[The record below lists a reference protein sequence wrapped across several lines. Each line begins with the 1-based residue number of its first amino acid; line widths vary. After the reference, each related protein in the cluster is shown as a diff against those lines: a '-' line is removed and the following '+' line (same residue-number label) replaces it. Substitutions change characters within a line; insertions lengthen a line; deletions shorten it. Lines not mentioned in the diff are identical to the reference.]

1 MYIGVPGMLDEFTS
15 GGRILNYSLLN
26 RFIAQIRQQLL
37 PTSSGSYQG
46 RLYCVVPLLFQ
57 RFAGSAVP
65 RVSEGGGAPS
75 LVSTPQRR
83 FYSRAPFRRSLGD
96 RDGYCRQIPLKRKCS
111 LSPGN
116 EDTGERWI
124 VRMEREDK
132 NDDGD
137 EAEGEED
144 EDEECGNV
152 EDKENEASS
161 EHDESEQEE
170 SELDLRNH
178 LRDDILE
185 SV

>member
-75 LVSTPQRR
+75 LVSTRN
-83 FYSRAPFRRSLGD
+83 GD
-96 RDGYCRQIPLKRKCS
+96 STVGPLFGD
-111 LSPGN
+111 PW
-116 EDTGERWI
+116 EI
-124 VRMEREDK
+124 VT
-132 NDDGD
+132 
-137 EAEGEED
+137 
-144 EDEECGNV
+144 
-152 EDKENEASS
+152 
-161 EHDESEQEE
+161 
-170 SELDLRNH
+170 
-178 LRDDILE
+178 DIAD
-185 SV
+185 